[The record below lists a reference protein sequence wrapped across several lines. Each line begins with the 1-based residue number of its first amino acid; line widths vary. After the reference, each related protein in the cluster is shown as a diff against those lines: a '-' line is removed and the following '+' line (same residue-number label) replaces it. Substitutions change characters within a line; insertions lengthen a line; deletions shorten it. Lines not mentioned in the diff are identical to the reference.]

1 MNNQKMNLDE
11 IRQKLCF
18 LLVKI
23 RMVDYGGNIV
33 EHHRSLEVLC
43 RNLSLITTPADVK
56 KEECADLLK
65 QCIDLFNSKSN
76 VKCKCV
82 FFFSICKACVSTDAR
97 SAWDLLAPTKF

>member
-1 MNNQKMNLDE
+1 MNLDE

-65 QCIDLFNSKSN
+65 QCIDLFNSKSE
-76 VKCKCV
+76 VKREFV
-82 FFFSICKACVSTDAR
+82 FTVWFSNYVLFFQLSYKDS
-97 SAWDLLAPTKF
+97 SY